1 MAELGL
7 GTMNFGRASWGCD
20 AAEASRIV
28 ARFLDAGG
36 THVDTADVYGD
47 GASEE
52 ILGRA
57 LEGRRDAVCL
67 CTKAGWPTGG
77 PADRGTGAP
86 YLARALDASL
96 ARLRTDHVE
105 VFYAHVW
112 DRGTP
117 LAETAAAL
125 SALVRAGKAR
135 AIGVCNH
142 TGWQLAEL
150 ASALRDA
157 GGTLGVLQTMHA
169 LSAREVEWD
178 SLVVAGRAGLR
189 VVAWG
194 ALASG
199 LLTGKYRAAGD
210 AAGAR
215 LEVDAKT
222 PRVLRARVWTP
233 RTLALVEQLA
243 GEARGLGWSP
253 AAVATSW
260 SLGHDGLDVVLAG
273 PRTVA
278 QLDDQLAARAL
289 ALPAEVRARLD
300 EASAPAVPFPHEEAD
315 AVATVLRG

>member
-7 GTMNFGRASWGCD
+7 GTMNFGRTGWGCD

-57 LEGRRDAVCL
+57 LAGRRDAVAL

-77 PADRGTGAP
+77 PADRGTGLSH
-86 YLARALDASL
+86 LARALDASL
-96 ARLRTDHVE
+96 ARLRTDHVD

-112 DRGTP
+112 DRATP
-117 LAETAAAL
+117 ALETAAAL
-125 SALVRAGKAR
+125 SSLVRAGKAR
-135 AIGVCNH
+135 QVGVCNH
-142 TGWQLAEL
+142 TGWQLAAL
-150 ASALRDA
+150 AAAVRGA
-157 GGTLGVLQTMHA
+157 GGALAFLQTMHA

-178 SLVVAGRAGLR
+178 SLVVARREGLR

-194 ALASG
+194 ALGSG
-199 LLTGKYRAAGD
+199 LLTGKYRSGA

-215 LEVDAKT
+215 LDVDAKT

-233 RTLALVEQLA
+233 RSLALVERLA
-243 GEARGLGWSP
+243 DEARGLGWTP
-253 AAVATSW
+253 AALATAW

-273 PRTVA
+273 PRTAA
-278 QLDDQLAARAL
+278 QLGEQLGARAHV
-289 ALPAEVRARLD
+289 LPAEVRARLD
-300 EASAPAVPFPHEEAD
+300 EASAPAVPFPHDEAD
-315 AVATVLRG
+315 AVAAVLRG